1 MKVTLGNKEYTVQF
15 GFKPTLQSGL
25 IADVVKME
33 NLDESDIN
41 SIQEIL
47 LMTPKVLL
55 VGLQTHHSDEF
66 GYDCKTK
73 EGYDDQYDK
82 VFSILS
88 ENVDSGDI
96 NCIDLLGDLIS
107 ELEEN
112 SFLSQMMEKE
122 RKTQTPAKKATPKKT
137 TSKQN

>member
-1 MKVTLGNKEYTVQF
+1 MKVVLGDKEYTVQF

-41 SIQEIL
+41 SIQEML

-55 VGLQTHHSDEF
+55 VGLQTHHADEF

-73 EGYDDQYDK
+73 EGFDDQYEK
-82 VFSILS
+82 VFSLLS
-88 ENVDSGDI
+88 DKIDSNEI
-96 NCIDLLGDLIS
+96 NCMKLLGDLIN

-122 RKTQTPAKKATPKKT
+122 RKAQTPAKKTTSKT